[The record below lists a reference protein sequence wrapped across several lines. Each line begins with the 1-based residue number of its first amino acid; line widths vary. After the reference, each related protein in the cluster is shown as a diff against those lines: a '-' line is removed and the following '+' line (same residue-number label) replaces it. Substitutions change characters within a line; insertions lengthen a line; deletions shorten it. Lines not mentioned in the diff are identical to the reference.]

1 MRRRR
6 EDKTQPGPQPGAGHQ
21 AAAQAI
27 GDAFGEHDLRCLR
40 NLTPA
45 ELAAQADARRALHSY
60 VMAVWEQPKHP
71 AGCWAPWEQSH
82 RPPCRCHE
90 DSDVDYADRHSPAN
104 LPEFA
109 SVAAVLDLADILW
122 SNARL
127 AQEECGEGSEAP

>member
-90 DSDVDYADRHSPAN
+90 DSDVDPGGVRRGQRGPLSM
-104 LPEFA
+104 
-109 SVAAVLDLADILW
+109 
-122 SNARL
+122 
-127 AQEECGEGSEAP
+127 AQPRRPVRQRG